1 MCVRISFLASLQA
14 EAVFFSF
21 GFLSIGFEEL
31 VYLVMERGKMGF
43 CIYMGGW
50 SLIKKGRLGKS

>member
-31 VYLVMERGKMGF
+31 VYLVMERGKMGL

-50 SLIKKGRLGKS
+50 SLSVL

>member
-14 EAVFFSF
+14 EAVFFSL

-31 VYLVMERGKMGF
+31 VYLVMERGKMGL
-43 CIYMGGW
+43 CIYMDW
-50 SLIKKGRLGKS
+50 SLIEKGRLGKS

>member
-31 VYLVMERGKMGF
+31 VYLVMESGKMGF
-43 CIYMGGW
+43 SIYMCW
-50 SLIKKGRLGKS
+50 SSIEKGMLGKS